1 MIVGI
6 GVDIVKVSRVEG
18 KVGKDFDTPFA
29 KKAYTE
35 SEMAYA
41 RARGKGAYRSLA
53 GFFGAKEAF
62 FKATQ
67 VWPGWRDIR
76 VEHRESGQPHFEFS
90 DEATAKLTHAQ
101 LDPAF
106 HTFHLTITHEKE
118 FAVVVVVVEEMD

>member
-1 MIVGI
+1 VE
-6 GVDIVKVSRVEG
+6 IVKVSRIED
-18 KVGKDFDTPFA
+18 KVGKDFETPFA
-29 KKAYTE
+29 EKAYADG
-35 SEMAYA
+35 EMKYA
-41 RARGKGAYRSLA
+41 KAQGKGAYRSLA

-67 VWPGWRDIR
+67 VWPGWKDIR
-76 VEHRESGQPHFEFS
+76 VEHRESGQPYFGFS
-90 DEATAKLTHAQ
+90 EEAIAKLTHAQ